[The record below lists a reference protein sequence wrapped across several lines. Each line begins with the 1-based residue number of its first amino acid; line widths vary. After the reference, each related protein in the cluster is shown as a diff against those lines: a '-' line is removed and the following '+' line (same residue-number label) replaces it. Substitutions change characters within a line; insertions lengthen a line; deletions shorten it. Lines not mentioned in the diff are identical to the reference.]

1 VARSGLTAQRATST
15 LEQYWLCHMLNP
27 LQFTWLIDEIR
38 HHFEICDE
46 TKHVSAAGCITAIV
60 ASVVH
65 GMHAVVQL
73 NLAS

>member
-1 VARSGLTAQRATST
+1 
-15 LEQYWLCHMLNP
+15 MLNP